1 MPVPRRRVL
10 HVLVLVVLLVT
21 ELRAGGGRKKGER
34 KGKGNKNA
42 RCKRFHYV
50 QTIRHPTLDCEVQN
64 VLMARCEGACRRAS
78 RTDPIIE
85 FSPILRHPF
94 QYRRQSCQAKL
105 SKLKAVRL
113 KCTDGTFVT
122 ATYRYI
128 TKCACAACPPDF
140 TLP

>member
-1 MPVPRRRVL
+1 MTLPRRKVL
-10 HVLVLVVLLVT
+10 HVLVLVLLLTT
-21 ELRAGGGRKKGER
+21 ELMAGGGRKKGER
-34 KGKGNKNA
+34 KGKRNN
-42 RCKRFHYV
+42 RCRRFHYV
-50 QTIRHPTLDCEVQN
+50 QTIKHPTLDCEVQN
-64 VLMARCEGACRRAS
+64 VLMARCEGACRRSS
-78 RTDPIIE
+78 RTDPVIE
-85 FSPILRHPF
+85 FSFILRHPF

-140 TLP
+140 TLPGR